1 MTIEEIIKKWI
12 GERDRLSLEMH
23 FCNEHNMPHER
34 EFLCERDKAI
44 GDVLFDLRYNLN
56 KEE

>member
-1 MTIEEIIKKWI
+1 MTIEEIVKKWMD
-12 GERDRLSLEMH
+12 ERDRLSMEMF
-23 FCNEHNMPHER
+23 FCQEHNMPHER

-44 GDVLFDLRYNLN
+44 GDVLYDLRYNLK

>member
-1 MTIEEIIKKWI
+1 MTIEEIIKKWMD
-12 GERDRLSLEMH
+12 ERERLSLEMY
-23 FCNEHNMPHER
+23 FCKEHNLPHER

-44 GDVLFDLRYNLN
+44 GDVLFDLSYNLN